1 MPRQQHGVV
10 PGRRPVRS
18 GHRARPTVALAPG
31 DPALLLAAP
40 HGRKH
45 PVGGEARG
53 DESLV
58 PPAAISLPRR
68 NATRFAGHMVTRWG
82 AVLRCCDCRPWRRAP
97 LARQTEPPNWPV
109 GVGRR
114 TGPSN
119 WPVKHRRQT
128 GPPIAAVSHVH
139 GKGPGHPFGPEHV
152 SSATSSHSVVYWV
165 PGPFPGPTPRPADLR
180 PDRSPCHT
188 WRKDGAGRNPP
199 SRCSAQCS
207 RDSEPGQ

>member
-10 PGRRPVRS
+10 AGRCPVRS
-18 GHRARPTVALAPG
+18 GYRARPTVALAPG

-97 LARQTEPPNWPV
+97 LARRSGPPNWPV
-109 GVGRR
+109 EVARQTPPPNWAANRGGEPRPRKRTRTSLR
-114 TGPSN
+114 TGTRLIGNKLAFRCLLGARALSGSN
-119 WPVKHRRQT
+119 P
-128 GPPIAAVSHVH
+128 
-139 GKGPGHPFGPEHV
+139 
-152 SSATSSHSVVYWV
+152 
-165 PGPFPGPTPRPADLR
+165 
-180 PDRSPCHT
+180 
-188 WRKDGAGRNPP
+188 PP
-199 SRCSAQCS
+199 SRLAARPLPVPHLAQGRC
-207 RDSEPGQ
+207 R

>member
-1 MPRQQHGVV
+1 MQRQQHSVV

-18 GHRARPTVALAPG
+18 GHHARPTVALAPG

-82 AVLRCCDCRPWRRAP
+82 AVLRCCDCRPWRP
-97 LARQTEPPNWPV
+97 VELARQTPPPNWAANRGGEP
-109 GVGRR
+109 RPRKRTRTSLR
-114 TGPSN
+114 TGTRLIGNKLAFRCLLGARALSGSN
-119 WPVKHRRQT
+119 P
-128 GPPIAAVSHVH
+128 
-139 GKGPGHPFGPEHV
+139 
-152 SSATSSHSVVYWV
+152 
-165 PGPFPGPTPRPADLR
+165 
-180 PDRSPCHT
+180 
-188 WRKDGAGRNPP
+188 PP
-199 SRCSAQCS
+199 SRLAARPPPVPHLAQGRC
-207 RDSEPGQ
+207 R